1 MSNFYSFLPQDTI
14 YLVFIGIY
22 AVDVI
27 IKITGLG
34 YRRVSTREPFNFST
48 RHEILTSKRSGYIT
62 NGIVMML
69 LSL

>member
-48 RHEILTSKRSGYIT
+48 
-62 NGIVMML
+62 
-69 LSL
+69 